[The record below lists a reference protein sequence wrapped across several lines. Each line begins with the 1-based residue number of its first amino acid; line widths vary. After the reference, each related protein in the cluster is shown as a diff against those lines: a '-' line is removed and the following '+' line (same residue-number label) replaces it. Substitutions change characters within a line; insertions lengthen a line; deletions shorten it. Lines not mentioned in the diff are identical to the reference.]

1 MNIIEESFRGLYPNR
16 EYKYD
21 SKIKYSG
28 KFKDYNANVKMYYN
42 NLEFGLSRKW
52 KPISREIKIGLLQ
65 ELIQSLFGGKKT
77 TINMDLYNKFIKNL
91 HISISKTV
99 SDPMLEE
106 SFNRVNEEYFNGL
119 MEMPSL
125 VFGKKSKTNFAT
137 YDYQTDT
144 IRFTT
149 LLEKDEEALDYV
161 MYHELLH
168 KKLKFYNKNGKNFH
182 HTAEFRRLEKQF
194 KNQPEMERRLKSL
207 ARWRFF

>member
-1 MNIIEESFRGLYPNR
+1 MNIIEEAFRGLYPNR
-16 EYKYD
+16 EYKYN

-42 NLEFGLSRKW
+42 NLEFGMSRQW

-65 ELIQSLFGGKKT
+65 ELMQSLFGGKKT

-106 SFNRVNEEYFNGL
+106 SFNRVNEEYFDGL

-125 VFGKKSKTNFAT
+125 VFGKKSRTNFAT

-149 LLEKDEEALDYV
+149 LLQKDQKALDYV

-182 HTAEFRRLEKQF
+182 HTSEFRKLEKKF
-194 KNQPEMERRLKSL
+194 KNHAEMERRLKGL
-207 ARWRFF
+207 ARWSFF